1 MNDDIINE
9 FRQKV
14 ILDDPQQPVNN
25 NVTAEGF
32 VMLAKI
38 MSVFYK
44 AWTEEMRKQT
54 RLIETIAKKK

>member
-14 ILDDPQQPVNN
+14 MLDLTQPLNN
-25 NVTAEGF
+25 HVVAEGF

-44 AWTEEMRKQT
+44 AWTEEIRKQT